1 MSPIS
6 FHFCERF
13 LNFFLLLAD
22 LHGKE
27 GKSNDEYE
35 EIRQQVNY
43 STTDKIFYDTGRT
56 KPVSFRFFVGLFR
69 MLWED
74 EFVYGF
80 IETWNLRHVMIRMH
94 LEM

>member
-13 LNFFLLLAD
+13 LIFFLLLAD

-27 GKSNDEYE
+27 GKSDDEYE

-69 MLWED
+69 ML
-74 EFVYGF
+74 
-80 IETWNLRHVMIRMH
+80 
-94 LEM
+94 